1 MSKSAAIRFTQDFS
15 RRLFLSTSIAM
26 ALAAFL
32 SLMVTVAEFNA
43 GMRPFLEDKARA
55 VAITVQRDIEY
66 ALQIGIP
73 FDEIRGLY
81 KHVNELVVAHPEIKS
96 MRVISLADTQERA
109 IGEASLSNALKPTDN
124 ALVSNI
130 IEEIRSV
137 TSTIFGQSTSTDVVT
152 VTVAHEGTTLARIEA
167 TIDGA
172 YLNGK
177 MTSVFFDTLVILIAV
192 ALVALEVVVVVSAWQ
207 LTGPFRL
214 VETALYKRV
223 AGDLRQYQIG
233 RGSRLKTAF
242 IQRLNAQ
249 NAHLRDRLTES
260 IRNLKQGAKR
270 KALEAFGKERHLYVT
285 DAQTGASIMDARI
298 PLFVFSFAEELQK
311 SFLPLFVAE
320 FHTKYD
326 LFERDIMM
334 GLPISTFMF
343 VIAVFTPFA
352 GRLVDKFGNKTLF
365 ISGLIPAIAG
375 YLTCYFAGS
384 ANDILI
390 GRSMTAVGYAVITI
404 SSQSYIAAV
413 VPPENR
419 ARGMAIF
426 VGVLMAGTMC
436 GTAIGAI
443 LADWLGYKPVFLIAT
458 FFSLLA
464 GLLGWSMLNTELP
477 VSEATKSAKA
487 VSRSPVAI
495 LARNSQFVLIVLF
508 CAIPAKVI
516 LTGVLYLFVPIYL
529 ASLDASQSEIGRIMM
544 VYSLIIIPISP
555 LASGLADR
563 LGKNLLMVIG
573 ATVMSGIVLLGLYQS
588 ASVAAVL
595 AVVAALGVVHACLK
609 APLIVAAM
617 EAAEQS
623 PDITRTGALSLLRTS
638 ERIGSVIGPVVVAA
652 LLVVLD
658 YGQVAA
664 IIGVCVAVLG
674 FVMALLSLKFNKGA
688 AHA

>member
-1 MSKSAAIRFTQDFS
+1 MSQSAAIRFTQDFS

-192 ALVALEVVVVVSAWQ
+192 ALVALEVVVVVSASQ

-664 IIGVCVAVLG
+664 IIGVCVAALG

>member
-1 MSKSAAIRFTQDFS
+1 MSQSAAIRFTQDFS

-109 IGEASLSNALKPTDN
+109 IGEASVSKAMKPTDN

-152 VTVAHEGTTLARIEA
+152 VTVAHEGATLARIEA

-192 ALVALEVVVVVSAWQ
+192 ALVALEVVVVVSASQ

-242 IQRLNAQ
+242 IERLNAQ
-249 NAHLRDRLTES
+249 NAHLRDRLTGS

-664 IIGVCVAVLG
+664 IIGVCVAALG

>member
-1 MSKSAAIRFTQDFS
+1 MSQSAAIRFTQDFS

-152 VTVAHEGTTLARIEA
+152 VTVAHEGATLARIEA

-192 ALVALEVVVVVSAWQ
+192 ALVALEVVVVVSASQ

-249 NAHLRDRLTES
+249 NAHLRDRLTGS

-270 KALEAFGKERHLYVT
+270 KALEAFGKQRHLYVT

-664 IIGVCVAVLG
+664 IIGVCVAALG

>member
-1 MSKSAAIRFTQDFS
+1 MSQSAAIRFTQDFS

-192 ALVALEVVVVVSAWQ
+192 ALVALEVVVVVSASQ

>member
-1 MSKSAAIRFTQDFS
+1 MSQSAAIRFTQDFS

-109 IGEASLSNALKPTDN
+109 IGEASLSNAMKPTDN

-152 VTVAHEGTTLARIEA
+152 VTVAHEGATLARIEA

-192 ALVALEVVVVVSAWQ
+192 ALVALEVVVVVSASQ

-270 KALEAFGKERHLYVT
+270 KALEAFGKQRHLYVT

-664 IIGVCVAVLG
+664 IIGVCVAALG

>member
-1 MSKSAAIRFTQDFS
+1 
-15 RRLFLSTSIAM
+15 M

-109 IGEASLSNALKPTDN
+109 IGEASLSNAMKPTDN

-130 IEEIRSV
+130 IEEFRSV
-137 TSTIFGQSTSTDVVT
+137 TSTIFGQSNSTDVVT
-152 VTVAHEGTTLARIEA
+152 VTVAHEGATLARIEA

-192 ALVALEVVVVVSAWQ
+192 ALVALEVVVVVSASQ

-249 NAHLRDRLTES
+249 NAHLRDRLTGS

-311 SFLPLFVAE
+311 SFLPLSW
-320 FHTKYD
+320 
-326 LFERDIMM
+326 L
-334 GLPISTFMF
+334 S
-343 VIAVFTPFA
+343 FTP
-352 GRLVDKFGNKTLF
+352 N
-365 ISGLIPAIAG
+365 
-375 YLTCYFAGS
+375 
-384 ANDILI
+384 
-390 GRSMTAVGYAVITI
+390 M
-404 SSQSYIAAV
+404 
-413 VPPENR
+413 
-419 ARGMAIF
+419 
-426 VGVLMAGTMC
+426 
-436 GTAIGAI
+436 
-443 LADWLGYKPVFLIAT
+443 
-458 FFSLLA
+458 
-464 GLLGWSMLNTELP
+464 
-477 VSEATKSAKA
+477 
-487 VSRSPVAI
+487 
-495 LARNSQFVLIVLF
+495 
-508 CAIPAKVI
+508 
-516 LTGVLYLFVPIYL
+516 IYL
-529 ASLDASQSEIGRIMM
+529 S
-544 VYSLIIIPISP
+544 
-555 LASGLADR
+555 
-563 LGKNLLMVIG
+563 
-573 ATVMSGIVLLGLYQS
+573 ATL
-588 ASVAAVL
+588 
-595 AVVAALGVVHACLK
+595 
-609 APLIVAAM
+609 
-617 EAAEQS
+617 
-623 PDITRTGALSLLRTS
+623 
-638 ERIGSVIGPVVVAA
+638 
-652 LLVVLD
+652 
-658 YGQVAA
+658 
-664 IIGVCVAVLG
+664 
-674 FVMALLSLKFNKGA
+674 
-688 AHA
+688 

>member
-1 MSKSAAIRFTQDFS
+1 MSQSAAIRFTQDFS

-152 VTVAHEGTTLARIEA
+152 VTVSHEGATLARIEA

-270 KALEAFGKERHLYVT
+270 KALEAFGKQRHLYVT

-664 IIGVCVAVLG
+664 IIGVCVAALG

>member
-1 MSKSAAIRFTQDFS
+1 MSQSAAIRFTQDFS

-152 VTVAHEGTTLARIEA
+152 VTVAHEGATLARIEA

-192 ALVALEVVVVVSAWQ
+192 ALVALEVVVVVSASQ

-664 IIGVCVAVLG
+664 IIGVCVAALG

>member
-109 IGEASLSNALKPTDN
+109 IGEASLSNAMKPTDN

-152 VTVAHEGTTLARIEA
+152 VTVAHEGATLARIEA

-192 ALVALEVVVVVSAWQ
+192 ALVALEVVVVVSASQ

-443 LADWLGYKPVFLIAT
+443 LADWLGYKPVFLLAT

-664 IIGVCVAVLG
+664 IIGVCVAALG

>member
-1 MSKSAAIRFTQDFS
+1 MSQSAAIRFTQDFS

-152 VTVAHEGTTLARIEA
+152 VTVAHEGATLARIEA

-192 ALVALEVVVVVSAWQ
+192 ALVALEVVVVVSASQ

-249 NAHLRDRLTES
+249 NAHLRDRLTGS

-563 LGKNLLMVIG
+563 LGKNLFMVIG

-664 IIGVCVAVLG
+664 IIGVCVAALG

>member
-1 MSKSAAIRFTQDFS
+1 MSQSAAIRFTQDFS

-152 VTVAHEGTTLARIEA
+152 VTVSHEGATLARIEA

-192 ALVALEVVVVVSAWQ
+192 ALVALEVVVVVSASQ

-270 KALEAFGKERHLYVT
+270 KALEAFGKQRHLYVT

>member
-1 MSKSAAIRFTQDFS
+1 MSQSAAIRFTQDFS

-109 IGEASLSNALKPTDN
+109 IGEASLSNAMKPTDN

-137 TSTIFGQSTSTDVVT
+137 TSTIFGQSNSSDVVT
-152 VTVAHEGTTLARIEA
+152 VTVAHEGATLARIEA

>member
-192 ALVALEVVVVVSAWQ
+192 ALVALEVVVVVSASQ

-249 NAHLRDRLTES
+249 NAHLRDRLTGS

>member
-1 MSKSAAIRFTQDFS
+1 MSQSAAIRFTQDFS

-109 IGEASLSNALKPTDN
+109 IGEASLSDALKPTDN

-152 VTVAHEGTTLARIEA
+152 VTVAHEGATLARIEA

-192 ALVALEVVVVVSAWQ
+192 ALVALEVVVVVSASQ

-249 NAHLRDRLTES
+249 NAHLRDRLTGS

-664 IIGVCVAVLG
+664 IIGVCVAALG

>member
-1 MSKSAAIRFTQDFS
+1 MSQSAAIRFTQDFS

-152 VTVAHEGTTLARIEA
+152 VTVAHEGATLARIEA

-192 ALVALEVVVVVSAWQ
+192 ALVALEVVVVVSASQ

-249 NAHLRDRLTES
+249 NAHLRDRLTGS

-443 LADWLGYKPVFLIAT
+443 LADWLGYKPVFLLAT

-664 IIGVCVAVLG
+664 IIGVCVAALG

>member
-192 ALVALEVVVVVSAWQ
+192 ALVALEVVVVVSASQ

-270 KALEAFGKERHLYVT
+270 KALEAFGKQRHLYVT

-664 IIGVCVAVLG
+664 IIGVCVAALG

>member
-1 MSKSAAIRFTQDFS
+1 MSQSAAIRFTQDFS

-109 IGEASLSNALKPTDN
+109 IGEASLSNAMKPTDN

-137 TSTIFGQSTSTDVVT
+137 TSTIFGQSTSNDVVT
-152 VTVAHEGTTLARIEA
+152 VTVAHEGATLARIEA

-192 ALVALEVVVVVSAWQ
+192 ALVALEVVVVVSASQ

-233 RGSRLKTAF
+233 RGSRMKTAF

-249 NAHLRDRLTES
+249 NAHLRDRLTGS

-664 IIGVCVAVLG
+664 IIGVCVAALG

>member
-152 VTVAHEGTTLARIEA
+152 VTVSHEGATLARIEA

-249 NAHLRDRLTES
+249 NAHLRDRLTGS

-443 LADWLGYKPVFLIAT
+443 LADWLGYKPVFLLAT

>member
-1 MSKSAAIRFTQDFS
+1 MSQSAAIRFTQDFS

-109 IGEASLSNALKPTDN
+109 IGEASLSKAMKPTDN

-152 VTVAHEGTTLARIEA
+152 VTVAHEGATLARIEA

-192 ALVALEVVVVVSAWQ
+192 ALVALEVVVVVSASQ

-249 NAHLRDRLTES
+249 NAHLRDRLTEA
-260 IRNLKQGAKR
+260 IRNLKQGATR
-270 KALEAFGKERHLYVT
+270 KELEAFGKERHLYVT
-285 DAQTGASIMDARI
+285 DAQNNASIMDARI

-320 FHTKYD
+320 FHTTHD

-413 VPPENR
+413 VPPESR

-477 VSEATKSAKA
+477 VSESNKSAKA
-487 VSRSPVAI
+487 VSRSPAAI

-563 LGKNLLMVIG
+563 LGKNLWMVIG
-573 ATVMSGIVLLGLYQS
+573 ATVMSGIVLLALYQS

-638 ERIGSVIGPVVVAA
+638 ERIGSVIGPVVVAT
-652 LLVVLD
+652 LLVILD

-664 IIGVCVAVLG
+664 IIGFCVATLG
-674 FVMALLSLKFNKGA
+674 IVMALLSLRRSKRPT
-688 AHA
+688 HV

>member
-1 MSKSAAIRFTQDFS
+1 MSQSAAIRFTQDFS

-249 NAHLRDRLTES
+249 NAHLRDRLTGS

-320 FHTKYD
+320 FHTKSD

-664 IIGVCVAVLG
+664 IIGVCVAALG

>member
-1 MSKSAAIRFTQDFS
+1 MSQSAAIRFTQDFS

-109 IGEASLSNALKPTDN
+109 IGEASLSKAMKPTDN

-152 VTVAHEGTTLARIEA
+152 VTVAHEGATLARIEA

-192 ALVALEVVVVVSAWQ
+192 ALVALEVVVVVSASQ

-242 IQRLNAQ
+242 IERLNAQ
-249 NAHLRDRLTES
+249 NAHLRDRLTGS

-664 IIGVCVAVLG
+664 IIGVCVAALG

>member
-1 MSKSAAIRFTQDFS
+1 MSQSAAIRFTQDFS

>member
-1 MSKSAAIRFTQDFS
+1 MSQSAAIRFTQDFS

-152 VTVAHEGTTLARIEA
+152 VTVAHEGATLARIEA

-192 ALVALEVVVVVSAWQ
+192 ALVALEVVVVVSASQ

-249 NAHLRDRLTES
+249 NAHLRDRLTGS

-487 VSRSPVAI
+487 LSRSPVAI

-664 IIGVCVAVLG
+664 IIGVCVAALG

>member
-1 MSKSAAIRFTQDFS
+1 MSQSAAIRFTQDFS

-192 ALVALEVVVVVSAWQ
+192 ALVALEVVVVVSASQ

-443 LADWLGYKPVFLIAT
+443 LADWLGYKPVFLLAT

-664 IIGVCVAVLG
+664 IIGVCVAALG

>member
-1 MSKSAAIRFTQDFS
+1 MSQSAAIRFTQDFS

-152 VTVAHEGTTLARIEA
+152 VTVSHEGATLARIEA

-192 ALVALEVVVVVSAWQ
+192 ALVALEVVVVVSASQ

-270 KALEAFGKERHLYVT
+270 KALEAFGKQRHLYVT

-664 IIGVCVAVLG
+664 IIGVCVAALG

>member
-1 MSKSAAIRFTQDFS
+1 MSQSAAIRFTQDFS

-81 KHVNELVVAHPEIKS
+81 RHVNELVVAHPEIKS
-96 MRVISLADTQERA
+96 MKVISLADTQERA
-109 IGEASLSNALKPTDN
+109 IGEAGLGDALKPTDN
-124 ALVSNI
+124 ALVSDI
-130 IEEIRSV
+130 IEKIRSA

-152 VTVAHEGTTLARIEA
+152 VTVAHEGATLEA

-192 ALVALEVVVVVSAWQ
+192 ALVALEVVVVVSASQ

-242 IQRLNAQ
+242 IERLNAQ
-249 NAHLRDRLTES
+249 NAHLRDRLTGS

-664 IIGVCVAVLG
+664 IIGVCVAALG